1 MSMLNNWISTYQFND
16 SIFLWALILVPVA
29 ILLYALL
36 KIKNRESLQISSL
49 TLFSGLGNNYLSYIN
64 HVKFGVK
71 LFALAL
77 LIVGMA
83 RPQISM
89 NAHTET
95 ELYKEGIDI
104 VISMD
109 ASGSMLAQDFSP
121 NRFKAS
127 KELAIDFVKDRKNDR
142 VGLVIFEGEAY
153 TQCPLTSDR
162 DIMIELIESS
172 EQGIVEQGTAI
183 GMGLA
188 TAINRLRES
197 NAPSKVII
205 LLTDGV
211 NTHGKI
217 HPLNAA
223 EMAKDFDIR
232 VYTIG
237 VGTNGQAKT
246 PVAIDPFSG
255 RYIYDYVEVEID
267 EETLKTI
274 AKETGGQY
282 FRATDNQKLKEVY
295 KEINEME
302 KAKIKTIEYDVDL
315 PEKADLF
322 ILAALGLL
330 LLEFLAS
337 KIIFKSIS

>member
-1 MSMLNNWISTYQFND
+1 
-16 SIFLWALILVPVA
+16 
-29 ILLYALL
+29 
-36 KIKNRESLQISSL
+36 
-49 TLFSGLGNNYLSYIN
+49 
-64 HVKFGVK
+64 
-71 LFALAL
+71 
-77 LIVGMA
+77 
-83 RPQISM
+83 
-89 NAHTET
+89 
-95 ELYKEGIDI
+95 
-104 VISMD
+104 
-109 ASGSMLAQDFSP
+109 
-121 NRFKAS
+121 
-127 KELAIDFVKDRKNDR
+127 
-142 VGLVIFEGEAY
+142 
-153 TQCPLTSDR
+153 
-162 DIMIELIESS
+162 
-172 EQGIVEQGTAI
+172 
-183 GMGLA
+183 MGLS

-223 EMAKDFDIR
+223 EMAKDFDVR

-337 KIIFKSIS
+337 KLIFKSIS

>member
-1 MSMLNNWISTYQFND
+1 
-16 SIFLWALILVPVA
+16 
-29 ILLYALL
+29 
-36 KIKNRESLQISSL
+36 
-49 TLFSGLGNNYLSYIN
+49 
-64 HVKFGVK
+64 
-71 LFALAL
+71 
-77 LIVGMA
+77 
-83 RPQISM
+83 
-89 NAHTET
+89 
-95 ELYKEGIDI
+95 
-104 VISMD
+104 
-109 ASGSMLAQDFSP
+109 
-121 NRFKAS
+121 
-127 KELAIDFVKDRKNDR
+127 
-142 VGLVIFEGEAY
+142 
-153 TQCPLTSDR
+153 
-162 DIMIELIESS
+162 MIELIESS
-172 EQGIVEQGTAI
+172 EQGVVEQGTAI

-223 EMAKDFDIR
+223 EMAKDFGIR

-337 KIIFKSIS
+337 KLIFKSIS

>member
-1 MSMLNNWISTYQFND
+1 
-16 SIFLWALILVPVA
+16 
-29 ILLYALL
+29 
-36 KIKNRESLQISSL
+36 
-49 TLFSGLGNNYLSYIN
+49 
-64 HVKFGVK
+64 
-71 LFALAL
+71 
-77 LIVGMA
+77 
-83 RPQISM
+83 
-89 NAHTET
+89 
-95 ELYKEGIDI
+95 
-104 VISMD
+104 
-109 ASGSMLAQDFSP
+109 
-121 NRFKAS
+121 
-127 KELAIDFVKDRKNDR
+127 
-142 VGLVIFEGEAY
+142 
-153 TQCPLTSDR
+153 
-162 DIMIELIESS
+162 MIELIESS

-223 EMAKDFDIR
+223 EMAKDFGIR

-315 PEKADLF
+315 PEKADIF

-337 KIIFKSIS
+337 KLIFKSIS

>member
-1 MSMLNNWISTYQFND
+1 MSNWLSKYQFND
-16 SIFLWALILVPVA
+16 AIILWGLTLIPIAIVIYIFFKKSKKEPL
-29 ILLYALL
+29 
-36 KIKNRESLQISSL
+36 NISSTSLFHGINSGYSKYITHGKFGLKLIAL
-49 TLFSGLGNNYLSYIN
+49 TL
-64 HVKFGVK
+64 
-71 LFALAL
+71 
-77 LIVGMA
+77 LIIGMA

-89 NAHTET
+89 NAHSET

-104 VISMD
+104 IISMD

-127 KELAIDFVKDRKNDR
+127 KELAIDFVKDRKTDR

-162 DIMIELIESS
+162 DIMVELIESA
-172 EQGIVEQGTAI
+172 EQGVVEQGTAL

-197 NAPSKVII
+197 DAPSKVVI

-223 EMAKDFDIR
+223 EMAKDFNIR

-237 VGTNGQAKT
+237 VGTNGKAKT

-255 RYIYDYVEVEID
+255 RYIYDYVDVEID
-267 EETLKTI
+267 EQTLKTI
-274 AKETGGQY
+274 AQETGGQY

-295 KEINEME
+295 REINEME

-315 PEKADLF
+315 PEKADIF
-322 ILAALGLL
+322 ILAAIALL
-330 LLEFLAS
+330 FIEFIANKL
-337 KIIFKSIS
+337 IFKSVS

>member
-1 MSMLNNWISTYQFND
+1 MSNWLSKYQFND
-16 SIFLWALILVPVA
+16 AIILWGLTLIPIAIVIYIFFKKSKKEPL
-29 ILLYALL
+29 
-36 KIKNRESLQISSL
+36 NISSNSLFHGINNGYSKYITHGKFGLKLIAL
-49 TLFSGLGNNYLSYIN
+49 TL
-64 HVKFGVK
+64 
-71 LFALAL
+71 
-77 LIVGMA
+77 LIIGMA

-89 NAHTET
+89 NAHSET

-104 VISMD
+104 IISMD

-127 KELAIDFVKDRKNDR
+127 KELAIDFVKDRKTDR

-162 DIMIELIESS
+162 DIMVELIESA
-172 EQGIVEQGTAI
+172 EQGVVEQGTAL

-197 NAPSKVII
+197 DAPSKVVI

-223 EMAKDFDIR
+223 EMAKDFNIR

-237 VGTNGQAKT
+237 VGTNGKAKT

-255 RYIYDYVEVEID
+255 RYIYDYVDVEID
-267 EETLKTI
+267 EQTLKTI
-274 AKETGGQY
+274 AQETGGQY

-295 KEINEME
+295 REINEME

-315 PEKADLF
+315 PEKADIF
-322 ILAALGLL
+322 ILAAIALL
-330 LLEFLAS
+330 FIEFIANKL
-337 KIIFKSIS
+337 IFKSVS

>member
-1 MSMLNNWISTYQFND
+1 MSNWLSKYQFND
-16 SIFLWALILVPVA
+16 AIILWGLTLIPIAIVIYIFF
-29 ILLYALL
+29 
-36 KIKNRESLQISSL
+36 KKSKKESLNISSTSLFNGINNGYSKYITHGKFGLKLIAL
-49 TLFSGLGNNYLSYIN
+49 TL
-64 HVKFGVK
+64 
-71 LFALAL
+71 
-77 LIVGMA
+77 LIIGMA

-89 NAHTET
+89 NAHSET

-104 VISMD
+104 IISMD

-127 KELAIDFVKDRKNDR
+127 KELAIDFVKDRKTDR

-162 DIMIELIESS
+162 DIMVELIESA
-172 EQGIVEQGTAI
+172 EQGVVEQGTAL

-197 NAPSKVII
+197 DAPSKVVI

-223 EMAKDFDIR
+223 EMAKDFNIR

-237 VGTNGQAKT
+237 VGTNGKAKT

-255 RYIYDYVEVEID
+255 RYIYDYVDVEID
-267 EETLKTI
+267 EQTLKTI
-274 AKETGGQY
+274 AQETGGQY

-295 KEINEME
+295 REINEME

-315 PEKADLF
+315 PEKADIF
-322 ILAALGLL
+322 ILAAIALL
-330 LLEFLAS
+330 FIEFIANKL
-337 KIIFKSIS
+337 IFKSVS